1 MNEPSTTGPKIQTF
15 VILPV
20 NLEKYKVL
28 ESAGLFNLDSG
39 RIEVNINNGQI
50 QSVHIYKMTYKR
62 NNQ

>member
-1 MNEPSTTGPKIQTF
+1 LENMSEIKTF

-28 ESAGLFNLDSG
+28 EASGVFMLDSG
-39 RIEVNINNGQI
+39 KIEINVNNGQI
-50 QSVHIYKMTYKR
+50 QSVHIHKMTYKR